1 MLINSLNTCRFTFKS
16 TNINSLNQQPDIA
29 LSRQAVSTEAR
40 RTKSYIMTNRGKETL
55 GCFYPKEA
63 FADIQGKRVL
73 DIGCGGGKAVL
84 ELREKGVNA
93 IGIDVGD
100 PSNALESNE
109 LTSDKYLTSE
119 HKKNGIFVKT
129 PAHQTPFP
137 DNSFDRALSSLA
149 VFFEDYE
156 QPDYQKQALAETK
169 RVLKPGGELYTFGR
183 NAQMEQIAEQ
193 VGGLEVTRLSNER
206 FKIKKL

>member
-1 MLINSLNTCRFTFKS
+1 MLINSLNTCRFSFKS
-16 TNINSLNQQPDIA
+16 TNTNNLNQQPDIV
-29 LSRQAVSTEAR
+29 LSRQAVSPEAR
-40 RTKSYIMTNRGKETL
+40 RTRSYIMTNRGTETL

-63 FADIQGKRVL
+63 LTGIQGKKVL
-73 DIGCGGGKAVL
+73 DIGCGGGKAVI
-84 ELREKGVNA
+84 ELREKGVDA

-100 PSNALESNE
+100 PSNALDSDE
-109 LTSDKYLTSE
+109 LSPDKYLTPE
-119 HKKNGIFVKT
+119 DRKNGIFVKT

-169 RVLKPGGELYTFGR
+169 RVLKPGGELYTYGR
-183 NAQMEQIAEQ
+183 NAQMEQIADQ

>member
-1 MLINSLNTCRFTFKS
+1 MLINSLNASRFSFKS
-16 TNINSLNQQPDIA
+16 TNINGLNQQPDIA
-29 LSRQAVSTEAR
+29 LSRQAVGTEAR
-40 RTKSYIMTNRGKETL
+40 KTKSYIMTNRGTETL
-55 GCFYPKEA
+55 SYFYPKEA
-63 FADIQGKRVL
+63 LTGIQGRKVL

-84 ELREKGVNA
+84 ELREKGVEA

-100 PSNALESNE
+100 PSNALDSDES
-109 LTSDKYLTSE
+109 SPDKYLTSE
-119 HKKNGIFVKT
+119 HKKNGVFVKT

-156 QPDYQKQALAETK
+156 QPTYQEQALRETK
-169 RVLKPGGELYTFGR
+169 RVLKPGGELYTYGR
-183 NAQMEQIAEQ
+183 NANMEQIAKQ